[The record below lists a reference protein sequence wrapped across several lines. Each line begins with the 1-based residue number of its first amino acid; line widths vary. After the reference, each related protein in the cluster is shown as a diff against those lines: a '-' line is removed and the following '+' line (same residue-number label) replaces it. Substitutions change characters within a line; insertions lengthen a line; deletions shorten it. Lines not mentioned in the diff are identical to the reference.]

1 MRVGE
6 RSVLRAERPANA
18 AKRARCSR
26 KLGSGRVRKCGIA
39 TQRCER
45 PLSGAQ
51 AGEAYDGYGSGTA
64 GREGLE
70 RSFKRPGG
78 QEDVQTLPTAVHR
91 PCLSPLNASDDCN
104 APIADIVPPH

>member
-1 MRVGE
+1 MAAGASIVGQPYHQVAGFGR
-6 RSVLRAERPANA
+6 RSLP
-18 AKRARCSR
+18 SR
-26 KLGSGRVRKCGIA
+26 EWR
-39 TQRCER
+39 
-45 PLSGAQ
+45 LSGDQ
-51 AGEAYDGYGSGTA
+51 SCRLSVGCGSGTA